1 MPSYPLDQQQDDVRL
16 ESDIQNVLYD
26 VDKARRVVGKLSEPV
41 MEEINNAKK
50 LAVHLQALMEE
61 RLY

>member
-1 MPSYPLDQQQDDVRL
+1 VPSYPLDEQPDDVGL

-26 VDKARRVVGKLSEPV
+26 VDKARRVVGNLSEPV

>member
-1 MPSYPLDQQQDDVRL
+1 MPSYPLDEPPDDVGL

-26 VDKARRVVGKLSEPV
+26 VDKARRVVGNLSEPV

>member
-1 MPSYPLDQQQDDVRL
+1 MPSYPLDEQPDDVGL

-26 VDKARRVVGKLSEPV
+26 VDKARRVVGNLSEPV